1 MFTAR
6 QRADFG
12 AFAPMRVL
20 IVKTSSMGD
29 VIHTLP
35 ALSDAVSMLHDV
47 TFDWVVEE
55 TFAEI
60 PQWHSAVRAVFP
72 VAIRRWRKSVFSD
85 NHWRELR
92 MVIGLIRSR
101 HYDYIIDAQ
110 GLIKSAILTR
120 LAHGQRCGLD
130 SSSCRESL
138 AALAYQQ
145 HYRINKNLHAIE
157 RIRQLFE
164 LSLNFKRP
172 DDQLNYDLPQLQWS
186 GSNNADRSLVFIH
199 SASRPEKLWPVQQWI
214 DLALKAKCNGYR
226 VVLLWGNEAE
236 QQRAFVIA
244 DKVDCCEVLPRLNL
258 RSIAEL
264 FQRSSAVVGVD
275 TGLSHLAAAIGV
287 PAVTLYFQTSPDLV
301 GTRGQRQSCITAT
314 QDRNGKLSKSGISVD
329 QVWEK
334 IICSDVSW
342 NASY

>member
-1 MFTAR
+1 
-6 QRADFG
+6 
-12 AFAPMRVL
+12 MRVL

-35 ALSDAVSMLHDV
+35 ALSDAASMLHDV
-47 TFDWVVEE
+47 KFDWVVEE

-92 MVIGLIRSR
+92 EVVGLIRSR
-101 HYDYIIDAQ
+101 HYDYVIDAQ
-110 GLIKSAILTR
+110 GLIKSAILAR
-120 LAHGQRCGLD
+120 LAHGRRCGLD

-164 LSLNFKRP
+164 MSLDYKRSAESLN
-172 DDQLNYDLPQLQWS
+172 YGLPKLQWN
-186 GSNNADRSLVFIH
+186 GRKQTDRSLVFIH

-214 DLALKAKCNGYR
+214 DLALKAKNNGYR
-226 VVLLWGNEAE
+226 VVLLWGNEVE
-236 QQRAFVIA
+236 QQRAHVIA
-244 DKVDCCEVLPRLNL
+244 DKIDCCEVLPRMNL
-258 RSIAEL
+258 HSIAEL
-264 FQRSSAVVGVD
+264 FQQSSAVVGID

-314 QDRNGKLSKSGISVD
+314 EDLNVKISDSGISVD
-329 QVWEK
+329 RVWEK
-334 IICSDVSW
+334 MTCSGI
-342 NASY
+342 